1 MYIVWDHMKTSL
13 VTSQVLCVT
22 LRLTSVQSEMKFIEG
37 SDTVA
42 LKQHFGKKI
51 MELEDEKRAVQVNL
65 AFELVGVFLGR
76 TDIHL
81 LFFTCFILQQERDR
95 LLGEVENLANS
106 DGQAQKL
113 QDVHSQKLKA
123 LEAQVP
129 YFSTRKLFHFG

>member
-1 MYIVWDHMKTSL
+1 MY
-13 VTSQVLCVT
+13 
-22 LRLTSVQSEMKFIEG
+22 VQSEMKSFEG

-65 AFELVGVFLGR
+65 KPLNFDVLIQEKWYSHVQSL
-76 TDIHL
+76 
-81 LFFTCFILQQERDR
+81 TCFILQKERDH
-95 LLGEVENLANS
+95 LLGEVENLAAS

-123 LEAQVP
+123 LEAQVTKI
-129 YFSTRKLFHFG
+129 FS